1 MEVIGKNWTEKL
13 PKKFK
18 NLLYLGPNG
27 FWPFLFFKSLTEGGI
42 GGRVKE
48 KVKPDSKKGWS

>member
-1 MEVIGKNWTEKL
+1 MEELAKIGGKNY
-13 PKKFK
+13 KKKK

>member
-1 MEVIGKNWTEKL
+1 MAKIGG
-13 PKKFK
+13 KKYQKKK

-27 FWPFLFFKSLTEGGI
+27 LWPFLFFKSLTEGGI

-48 KVKPDSKKGWS
+48 KVKPDSKKGRS